1 VLGLFERNKEDITS
15 VVPLIHLML
24 AHTEFWEEHKKLC
37 VYGGVRQGIY
47 KPPRVKKVW
56 TNWAPF
62 QSSRD
67 YILPKPVWSMYTI
80 NILYMIFHVRITQN
94 DDAAELRSKLK
105 PELALNYKYF
115 E

>member
-1 VLGLFERNKEDITS
+1 
-15 VVPLIHLML
+15 
-24 AHTEFWEEHKKLC
+24 
-37 VYGGVRQGIY
+37 
-47 KPPRVKKVW
+47 
-56 TNWAPF
+56 
-62 QSSRD
+62 
-67 YILPKPVWSMYTI
+67 MYTI